1 MTVSYDQLLGAWL
14 SGWESGLF
22 FFAGE
27 SSAVCLGS
35 YLSLLLF
42 LATSVPPC
50 AVVLS
55 CKAI

>member
-42 LATSVPPC
+42 LAT
-50 AVVLS
+50 
-55 CKAI
+55 